1 MEWYLSQ
8 VCLIS
13 RNENLFLLWF
23 NFWPW
28 QRLKT
33 GECATTP
40 DFEFGADAA
49 HKPKLKLPTQER
61 RGKLSRV
68 EEGGRREVWLN
79 NCGTMLMGLGILGS
93 SRAKKRFGQRRLRLP
108 FEKSEEAK
116 IARRGGFFL
125 CIQGANGPFSR

>member
-1 MEWYLSQ
+1 MK
-8 VCLIS
+8 
-13 RNENLFLLWF
+13 
-23 NFWPW
+23 NFFSSGSTFGRW
-28 QRLKT
+28 QRLQT

-49 HKPKLKLPTQER
+49 HKPKLKLSTQER

-79 NCGTMLMGLGILGS
+79 NGGTMLMGLGTLGS
-93 SRAKKRFGQRRLRLP
+93 SRAKKLFGQRRPRLP